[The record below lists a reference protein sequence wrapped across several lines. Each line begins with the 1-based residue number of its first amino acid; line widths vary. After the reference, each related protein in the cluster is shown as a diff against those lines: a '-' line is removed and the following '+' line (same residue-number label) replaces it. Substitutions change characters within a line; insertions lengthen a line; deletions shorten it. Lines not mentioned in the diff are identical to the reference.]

1 MKKVIPN
8 SCATHALLSIL
19 LNCQSKKYFD
29 LGESLSKFQR
39 LCDGLTPEVNKT
51 LIFFLKRC
59 SNLLDKHVLIRSKG
73 WL

>member
-19 LNCQSKKYFD
+19 LNCQNKKYFD

-39 LCDGLTPEVNKT
+39 LCDGLTPEVYT
-51 LIFFLKRC
+51 LKFFKIDVVIF
-59 SNLLDKHVLIRSKG
+59 
-73 WL
+73 

>member
-51 LIFFLKRC
+51 LIFFLKR
-59 SNLLDKHVLIRSKG
+59 
-73 WL
+73 